1 MWHATETHCLKLRPE
16 LLFTKYGLSYFMQ
29 TKKKKKIERERKT
42 ACFRKTFFITLLL
55 ATHADMELLL
65 YFG

>member
-29 TKKKKKIERERKT
+29 TKKKKNREGEKD
-42 ACFRKTFFITLLL
+42 CLLPENIFYNIIIG
-55 ATHADMELLL
+55 DSC
-65 YFG
+65 

>member
-1 MWHATETHCLKLRPE
+1 MWHATETNCLKLHPE

-29 TKKKKKIERERKT
+29 TKERERET
-42 ACFRKTFFITLLL
+42 ACFRKTFLITLLL
-55 ATHADMELLL
+55 ATHAVMELLL